1 MSLAITG
8 SHPPAEAPPSPLEA
22 LIARR
27 QRWLL
32 AQARNLCRN
41 PTDAEDLVQE
51 TLVRFLATFSKA
63 QSLPSEGECAA
74 WLVTTL
80 TNCFYGQLRRQR
92 TREKSAME
100 SSLQEQTV
108 ELEPPTP
115 GLHERISD
123 AQFSSAVQSLSPVA
137 RVTLEM
143 HARGHKY
150 KEIAEE
156 LGIREGTVA
165 KRLFDARAKLR
176 QLLEPLVRMGAN

>member
-1 MSLAITG
+1 VSLAIAG
-8 SHPPAEAPPSPLEA
+8 SFKPDDPVASGLEA

-32 AQARNLCRN
+32 AQARNLCRD
-41 PTDAEDLVQE
+41 PVDAEDLVQE
-51 TLVRFLATFSKA
+51 TLVRFLSTFSKA
-63 QSLPSEGECAA
+63 ANLPSEAECAS

-92 TREKSAME
+92 TRERGASE
-100 SSLQEQTV
+100 PTLQEQAV

-115 GLHERISD
+115 GLHERISEE
-123 AQFSSAVQSLSPVA
+123 QFSSAVQSLSPVA

-150 KEIAEE
+150 KEIAAE

-176 QLLEPLVRMGAN
+176 KLLEPFARLGAN

>member
-1 MSLAITG
+1 VSLAIAG
-8 SHPPAEAPPSPLEA
+8 SFKPDAAVTPQLDA
-22 LIARR
+22 LVARR

-41 PTDAEDLVQE
+41 PVDAEDLVQE
-51 TLVRFLATFSKA
+51 TLVRFLATFSQA
-63 QSLPSEGECAA
+63 ATLPSEGECAA

-80 TNCFYGQLRRQR
+80 TNCFYGQLRRER
-92 TREKSAME
+92 TRERGAQE
-100 SSLQEQTV
+100 PSLQEQAT

-115 GLHERISD
+115 PLHERISD
-123 AQFSSAVQSLSPVA
+123 EQFSSAVQALSPVA

-143 HARGHKY
+143 HTRGHKY

-176 QLLEPLVRMGAN
+176 ELLEPFVRMGVN